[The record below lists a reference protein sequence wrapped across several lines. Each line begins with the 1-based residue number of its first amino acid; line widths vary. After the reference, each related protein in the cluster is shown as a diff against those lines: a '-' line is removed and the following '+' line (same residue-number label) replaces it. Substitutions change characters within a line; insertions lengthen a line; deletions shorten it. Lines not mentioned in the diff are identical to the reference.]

1 MNKFSKYLSAVGLLV
16 VITSPAM
23 ADVPFKVSVPGKA
36 HLGQT
41 VNVSVKTSP
50 DVKCKIEAQDAGFT
64 QSLKLMDKNANKAG
78 KANWKFDI
86 PKDYKADKMPV
97 TITVEKNGEQQKSI
111 HSIEIK

>member
-1 MNKFSKYLSAVGLLV
+1 MNKLSKYLTAAGMLAAFAAPVL
-16 VITSPAM
+16 
-23 ADVPFKVSVPGKA
+23 ADVPLKVSVPGKA
-36 HLGQT
+36 KLGQT
-41 VNVSVKTSP
+41 VSVAVKTSP

-64 QSLKLMDKNANKAG
+64 QSMKLMDQTSNKSG

-97 TITVEKNGEQQKSI
+97 TITVEKNGEQQKSV